1 MQDSD
6 DLEKEKVKIFPGQS
20 ATHAQGNLTPEDND
34 VATALT
40 PGTHGVNPGES
51 RTNFL
56 KRTQDAVRPTFDG
69 DTTGSQEQYLQQAHE
84 IKQQASLNLAR
95 SGAGTRQD
103 QDKLFDEIARNNP
116 NYTNPNHTAMLLELY
131 QQELRKSPEA
141 LLRSQDEEQRERDI
155 QERGLSPVVESARD
169 TFSEEGK
176 PAFDAARDREMLN
189 RLFPPPPEDSDR
201 DERGYKRGSYASQ
214 NPIKKSPQEE
224 FVNKRN
230 EINEEIAKMSRLG
243 DREGASEAAKVMQI
257 IQNRIDAGTMD
268 GESAMLAMDNLEG
281 AGRSTVTKR
290 RRPLATALGIEEET
304 DEGRNRVGAEQLEIA
319 EARSRAELNAKNT
332 ADARQPND
340 PAQEGLVTFKD
351 SSGNEVQM
359 IRQANGTLKA
369 VPGKKLAPGAYQN
382 PDGMTIASVGLD
394 GKSTTYPTQ
403 SHWLGDDGIIRKRDP
418 IYKVY
423 EDDSREIIGYKPA
436 RVPRGVKNMT
446 DGQTPS
452 RQAIDPRPGI
462 SQMASPAGQAP
473 LPEVP
478 QAGFER
484 NGFRFKGGDPA
495 LKQNWEEI

>member
-116 NYTNPNHTAMLLELY
+116 NYTNPNHTAMLRELY
-131 QQELRKSPEA
+131 QKEVRKSPEA

-176 PAFDAARDREMLN
+176 PAFDAARDQEMLN

-201 DERGYKRGSYASQ
+201 DERGYKRGSHASQ

-268 GESAMLAMDNLEG
+268 GYSAMLAMDNLEG

-304 DEGRNRVGAEQLEIA
+304 GEGRNRVGAEQPKE
-319 EARSRAELNAKNT
+319 
-332 ADARQPND
+332 

-369 VPGKKLAPGAYQN
+369 VPGKNLDPGAYQN
-382 PDGMTIASVGLD
+382 PDGMTIVSMGLD

-403 SHWLGDDGIIRKRDP
+403 SHWLGDDGIIRRREP
-418 IYKVY
+418 VI
-423 EDDSREIIGYKPA
+423 EDGVIVGYN
-436 RVPRGVKNMT
+436 R
-446 DGQTPS
+446 
-452 RQAIDPRPGI
+452 PRPPEGI
-462 SQMASPAGQAP
+462 KDLTTAPATGPDRSSLAPPYVKGAQQAQSGEQVAAPPPVKGAQQAP
-473 LPEVP
+473 DGNWYVEK
-478 QAGFER
+478 
-484 NGFRFKGGDPA
+484 NGQYYPV
-495 LKQNWEEI
+495 EM